1 MPTWSRPPK
10 FFVPVDVVQSSL
22 GPWFDR
28 NHGAHGALHPIQR
41 GAFEQTVITEWQR
54 RASDKVARFSTS
66 RSAMRSTCGGRIAHP
81 R

>member
-41 GAFEQTVITEWQR
+41 GAFRANGDHGVAAARQR
-54 RASDKVARFSTS
+54 QGGAVFDVEVRNAQQAR
-66 RSAMRSTCGGRIAHP
+66 GRIAHP